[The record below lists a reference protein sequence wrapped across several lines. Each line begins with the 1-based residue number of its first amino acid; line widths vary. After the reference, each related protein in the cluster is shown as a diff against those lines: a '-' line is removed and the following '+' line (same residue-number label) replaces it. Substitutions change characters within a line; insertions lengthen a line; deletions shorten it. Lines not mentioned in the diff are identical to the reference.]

1 MSDSIPGTHYEKG
14 DNDMKISIGSKL
26 WMGFLSVLLVLMVV
40 GGISYQNTLKLID
53 SAQWLTHSHQ
63 VLGKLA
69 ELLSTLKDAETG
81 QRGYLITGEE
91 RYLAPYR
98 TAVGKVDKQIQELK
112 QLTQDNQSQQQRL
125 EAIGPLIADK
135 LNELKE
141 TIDLRRNKGLEA
153 ANTVVLSDLGKKLMD
168 DLRIALREIADQ
180 EKEYLKHRE
189 AEARAS
195 ADFTTHSTL
204 LATLSAS
211 GLVILLGLLLTRHI
225 SRPLKDMTEIADRI
239 ASGDVSTP
247 IAANQRTDEIG
258 TLLRAFSLMLGSL
271 REMASIATQ
280 IAAGDLRVQVKP
292 QSAQDTLGN
301 AFAVM
306 VNNLRELTREMLE
319 NVNVLTS
326 AASQILATTT
336 QAASSSAETATA
348 VSETTATVEEV
359 KQTVR
364 MASQKAKN
372 VSENAQQMAQA
383 GQSGQRALEQMID
396 GMGHIRAQ
404 TAATADSIARLSEQS
419 QAIGEIIATVN
430 DLAEQS
436 NLLAVNA
443 AIEAAKV
450 GEQGKGFGVVAQ
462 EIKSLALQ
470 SKQATSQVRAI
481 LSDIQKA
488 TTAAVMATDLNGK
501 AVEAGVQQSAAA
513 GAAIQL
519 LADNISAAAQ
529 AALQI
534 AASSQQQMVGMDQVA
549 MAMDNIKQA
558 SSQNMAGTRQAETAA
573 HSLHELGVKLK
584 QMVEQYKL

>member
-1 MSDSIPGTHYEKG
+1 
-14 DNDMKISIGSKL
+14 MKISIGSKL